1 MQADRR
7 IEQEARMSRVIAGMT
22 MSLDGFIAD
31 RERQIGMLYSDF
43 DTYAASDS
51 LTTAT
56 EETGAVLMGR
66 RTFDMAEDPDSYAA
80 SYEFQVPIFVVTH
93 APPTVHPKGNDR
105 LTITFVTDGIEP
117 ALALAV
123 DAAGDKAV
131 TVVGGAEINRELMRA
146 GLVDELHVDIMPIFL
161 GEGLRLF
168 DDPSLERSGLEL
180 LDCQRTGERVS
191 LKYRL
196 ARR

>member
-1 MQADRR
+1 
-7 IEQEARMSRVIAGMT
+7 
-22 MSLDGFIAD
+22 
-31 RERQIGMLYSDF
+31 ML
-43 DTYAASDS
+43 
-51 LTTAT
+51 
-56 EETGAVLMGR
+56 GGR
-66 RTFDMAEDPDSYAA
+66 RFDLAEDPDRYAA
-80 SYEFQVPIFVVTH
+80 RYVFQVPIFVVTH
-93 APPTVHPKGNDR
+93 APPTVHPQENDR

-191 LKYRL
+191 LKSRL